1 LIQINAPHL
10 EFETIKKT
18 MGYPL
23 NKFTQIVNN
32 DPIIPLST
40 SGCALCAIGP
50 LNISGSLEANKLC
63 DLELVAEQVILPEH
77 GLLLEQDAP
86 ANHICVLV
94 EGVVRLSKFLPDG
107 RRQILGFGLPGN
119 VTGFQTHDR
128 YSFSVEAV
136 TSIKACRFSRAS
148 FFDLMNKRP
157 YLARK
162 FFDLLAQELSF
173 AQDQIAIL
181 GYRSAEKRVASFLVN
196 LRDRWARI
204 VGSDKFIPMPM
215 SRQDI
220 ADFLG
225 LRVETVS
232 RTISQMSREM
242 LIETGSGHVR
252 IINDGPIYDLLAV

>member
-1 LIQINAPHL
+1 
-10 EFETIKKT
+10 
-18 MGYPL
+18 MSY
-23 NKFTQIVNN
+23 
-32 DPIIPLST
+32 PLST
-40 SGCALCAIGP
+40 FGHIVNDSIVPLSSGCSLCAIGP
-50 LNISGSLEANKLC
+50 LSISGSLQADRICC
-63 DLELVAEQVILPEH
+63 DLELFAEQVTLPEQ

-94 EGVVRLSKFLPDG
+94 DGVVRLSRLLPDG

-119 VTGFQTHDR
+119 VTGFQTGDR
-128 YSFSVEAV
+128 YTFSVEAV
-136 TSIKACRFSRAS
+136 TPTKACRFPRIG

-157 YLARK
+157 LLARK
-162 FFDLLAQELSF
+162 FFELLAQELSF
-173 AQDQIAIL
+173 AQEQIAIL
-181 GYRSAEKRVASFLVN
+181 GYRSAEKRVASFLMN

-204 VGSDKFIPMPM
+204 VGSEKITPLPMT
-215 SRQDI
+215 RQDI

-242 LIETGSGHVR
+242 LIETGPGHVR